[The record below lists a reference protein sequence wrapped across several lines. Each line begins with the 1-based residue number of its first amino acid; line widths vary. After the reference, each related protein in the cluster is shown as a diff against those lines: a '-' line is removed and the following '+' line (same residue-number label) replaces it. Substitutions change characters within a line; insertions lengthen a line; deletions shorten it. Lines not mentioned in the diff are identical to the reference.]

1 MAEELCCIPVL
12 IKYPKSRLAK
22 LGSHFCCASD
32 LFSHACFEVSRA
44 QDVMGCRQVRAGVG
58 ACGCLRVQAGEERQ
72 AEQHWEK
79 PRSPT
84 DVR

>member
-12 IKYPKSRLAK
+12 IKYPKSRLAM

-58 ACGCLRVQAGEERQ
+58 GYRREPVGVLDGPLRRLHGSHA
-72 AEQHWEK
+72 H
-79 PRSPT
+79 
-84 DVR
+84 